1 MIRCQWEKPEIGEGM
16 SDKHKTPNCDMHEAL
31 VSYLYNEATPEE
43 SGRVKAHLT
52 ECAACKQELH
62 SFERVR
68 GMLQQWQLDDLP
80 VVRVVA
86 ERGSSERSMLA
97 LLKELLS
104 VTPIWAKAIGAVTMA
119 MLVLAVIGTDVSVGR
134 GGVSFRAD
142 LLRRE
147 RNAQP
152 IDAVNTSSP
161 NTANIEQVRAEVKS
175 LVNQLIAESERQ
187 QRDEI
192 KAQLVSLESQLQSM
206 HSADLTKLATR
217 IQEQQA
223 RLKTIEQ
230 DIDRRE
236 GLDLTDILFSEVSK
250 PSERSTIGGSD

>member
-1 MIRCQWEKPEIGEGM
+1 M
-16 SDKHKTPNCDMHEAL
+16 SDNQKTLDCEMREAL
-31 VSYLYNEATPEE
+31 VSYLYKEATAEE
-43 SGRVKAHLT
+43 ASRVEAHLT
-52 ECAACKQELH
+52 NCAACKEELH

-86 ERGSSERSMLA
+86 ERDPGPGSMLA

-104 VTPIWAKAIGAVTMA
+104 VTPIWAKAVGAVA
-119 MLVLAVIGTDVSVGR
+119 IMLVVLAVIGTEVSAGKN
-134 GGVSFRAD
+134 GVSLRAD
-142 LLRRE
+142 LFRRGQAGLPVTAA
-147 RNAQP
+147 NAASP
-152 IDAVNTSSP
+152 DAS
-161 NTANIEQVRAEVKS
+161 IEQVRSEVKS

-187 QRDEI
+187 RRDEI
-192 KAQLVSLESQLQSM
+192 KAQLVSLESQLQNT
-206 HSADLTKLATR
+206 HSADLSRLATR

-223 RLKTIEQ
+223 RLRTIEQ

-250 PSERSTIGGSD
+250 PGERSQTGGSD